1 MGILKDTATDLE
13 ELCADF
19 VRVFKN
25 DDPKKKL
32 EETVDLLRKLTSDD
46 SSEDVQL
53 RALMVY
59 LAIVKHTKS
68 GGTVKFVGQG
78 PDRTL
83 KVRLRQD

>member
-1 MGILKDTATDLE
+1 MGVLKDAAAELE
-13 ELCADF
+13 ELCSDF
-19 VRVFKN
+19 VKVFKN

-32 EETVDLLRKLTSDD
+32 VETVALLRKLTSDD

-59 LAIVKHTKS
+59 LAIVKHMKS
-68 GGTVKFVGQG
+68 GGSVKFIGNG

-83 KVRLRQD
+83 KVRFR

>member
-1 MGILKDTATDLE
+1 MGVLKDAAAELE

-19 VRVFKN
+19 IKVFKN

-32 EETVDLLRKLTSDD
+32 EETVALLRRLTEDD
-46 SSEDVQL
+46 NSEDVQL

-59 LAIVKHTKS
+59 LAIVKHTKA
-68 GGTVKFVGQG
+68 GGSVRFVGNG

-83 KVRLRQD
+83 KVRLR